1 MVVLATTMMLFG
13 GQTLVEGLLTVRD
26 PKALVQLANQTQVRS
41 PLEEESQRKLEPIRD
56 AIVDRHR
63 LALRVDAWASI
74 GLGAFVLYA
83 AAAALARDR
92 NGRRLAMVT
101 AALGVVFF
109 ISSVLLWAR
118 MFRETL
124 DVARPLLDEIAA
136 NAAQTAGR
144 GAAQLGTTVVVARP
158 PLLAAVGIGWCVL
171 ILIYFGGRRGRELYG
186 ISRA

>member
-1 MVVLATTMMLFG
+1 MLVLAVTMTLFG
-13 GQTLVEGLLTVRD
+13 GQTLIEGLLTVRD
-26 PKALVQLANQTQVRS
+26 PKALVRLASQTQVRS

-92 NGRRLAMVT
+92 NGRRLAMLT

-109 ISSVLLWAR
+109 VGSVLLWVR

-124 DVARPLLDEIAA
+124 DVARPLLDAT
-136 NAAQTAGR
+136 QTAGR
-144 GAAQLGTTVVVARP
+144 GSAQIAMMVVVARP

-186 ISRA
+186 ILRA